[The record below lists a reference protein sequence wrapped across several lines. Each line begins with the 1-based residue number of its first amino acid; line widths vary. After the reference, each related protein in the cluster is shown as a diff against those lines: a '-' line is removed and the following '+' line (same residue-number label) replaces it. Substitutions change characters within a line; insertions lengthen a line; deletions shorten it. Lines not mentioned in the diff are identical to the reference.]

1 MTDGDIRSIFAN
13 LDQAMTTQAQAVV
26 TQSQAMMSQAN
37 KEVGPC
43 VQPNASTTASCLRD
57 FTRMKPLMFYGSKK
71 GSGQAQARSPGS
83 DAPKRNHFYVILSR
97 GVQEESPDVVIGK
110 VQVFS
115 IDVYA
120 LLDPSAALS
129 FLTPLIAKNL
139 DVLPGVLIEPFSVD
153 SVELDMV
160 DFDVILGM
168 DWLHACFASIDCS
181 IRVGYLYNIVRLK
194 ILSLATPIEVVP
206 VMKDFLEVIRDD
218 LPRIPPER
226 EIDFGIALIQDTN
239 SISILP
245 YRMAPAE
252 LKEIKLELKDLLDKD
267 FIQPSILSWGVA
279 VLFFK
284 NKDGFL
290 RM

>member
-1 MTDGDIRSIFAN
+1 MIS
-13 LDQAMTTQAQAVV
+13 
-26 TQSQAMMSQAN
+26 
-37 KEVGPC
+37 E
-43 VQPNASTTASCLRD
+43 
-57 FTRMKPLMFYGSKK
+57 
-71 GSGQAQARSPGS
+71 
-83 DAPKRNHFYVILSR
+83 
-97 GVQEESPDVVIGK
+97 
-110 VQVFS
+110 
-115 IDVYA
+115 
-120 LLDPSAALS
+120 
-129 FLTPLIAKNL
+129 
-139 DVLPGVLIEPFSVD
+139 
-153 SVELDMV
+153 
-160 DFDVILGM
+160 
-168 DWLHACFASIDCS
+168 
-181 IRVGYLYNIVRLK
+181 GYLYNIVRLK